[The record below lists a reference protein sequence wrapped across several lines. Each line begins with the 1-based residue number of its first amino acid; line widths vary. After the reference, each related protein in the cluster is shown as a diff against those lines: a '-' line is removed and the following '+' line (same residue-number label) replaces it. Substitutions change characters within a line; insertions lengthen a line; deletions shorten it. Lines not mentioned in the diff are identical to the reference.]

1 MPNVALMRCGYEQ
14 SDTFWQ
20 HEGNA
25 MVPVTRNY
33 ARAPIVEAIIEIL
46 FSTEI
51 DNDGISKI
59 SRRFAERYP
68 IEQRLTDLTVR
79 LSGQN
84 LNASTKSKGVRRASN
99 DRTELVVLT
108 NSSFLVSQLSPYCG
122 WSSLKDRLAE
132 AWDQWKR
139 SIGYRKI
146 EQVRMRYINRM
157 DIPVAELNI
166 ETYLR
171 IAPVMP
177 PELTD
182 MDAFTMQVG
191 IPLDNCL
198 KATISTA
205 SVPSPLVDHLSL
217 LLDIDLSQESDI
229 PQSDDGLFALLDK
242 MRERKN
248 MIFEACITDTAREL
262 FQ

>member
-1 MPNVALMRCGYEQ
+1 
-14 SDTFWQ
+14 
-20 HEGNA
+20 
-25 MVPVTRNY
+25 MVSATRNY
-33 ARAPIVEAIIEIL
+33 ARAPIVEAIIEVL
-46 FSTEI
+46 FTAGI
-51 DNDGISKI
+51 DHDGITKA
-59 SRRFAERYP
+59 SRKLAERYP
-68 IEQRLTDLTVR
+68 IEEHLTDVTVK

-84 LNASTKSKGVRRASN
+84 LNNRETSIKRKGVRRASN

-139 SIGYRKI
+139 SVGYQKFAR
-146 EQVRMRYINRM
+146 VGMRYINRI

-166 ETYLR
+166 ESYLR

-229 PQSDDGLFALLDK
+229 PQSDDGLFALLDT